1 MSKFSNVVVFVVGA
15 AVGSAVTWKLLKT
28 KYEQIAQEEID
39 SVKEAFSKRFTPE
52 DSNGPQESGE
62 SQMTLNEYSEKL
74 KEMKYANDL
83 AMAEKEKKGVIVDM
97 NKSEPYVISP
107 EEFGE
112 LDDYDAISLNYYAD
126 GVLTDDWDNVIE
138 DVDDMVGLDS
148 LNHFGE
154 YEDDSVFV
162 RNERDK
168 ADYEILLDTRNFA
181 DIKKSPQDEEE

>member
-1 MSKFSNVVVFVVGA
+1 MSKFSNVVIFVVGA

-83 AMAEKEKKGVIVDM
+83 AMAEKEKKGIIIDM